1 MAGNIKITP
10 QELRTSSNKFKSKA
24 NEIDG
29 TIKQLRSEVD
39 KLSSSWAGAAQ
50 STFFQSFRELSGES
64 GPMKQFVKV
73 SEQISKQLAD
83 VAKTMEEVDK
93 QIASKLKL

>member
-10 QELRTSSNKFKSKA
+10 QELRASSNKFKSKA
-24 NEIDG
+24 SEIEG
-29 TIKQLRSEVD
+29 TIRQLDSEVK

-50 STFFQSFRELSGES
+50 STFFQTFDQLAK
-64 GPMKQFVKV
+64 GPMKQFVTV
-73 SEQISKQLAD
+73 TQQISQQLAD